1 MNLRVARV
9 VAAAATAAA
18 AVAGCAPSSTLT
30 ADPAPAAVT
39 VGAGA
44 SPDSRV
50 LAEIYAGVLRGAGSP
65 VRTEPGLA
73 GGEDLTALDAGTV
86 TLVPE
91 YTGELLLRLQPG
103 ASAITSDEVYEELNR
118 SLPQGLSVSDPG
130 SAQAPNAGDA
140 GEEGGTRPALDV
152 VPVMRTG
159 VLTEPQ
165 IKALSVVA
173 GELTSAELAAMTDS
187 VDRGERTPEQ
197 AAADWLAARQ

>member
-18 AVAGCAPSSTLT
+18 VVGCAPSSTLT

-50 LAEIYAGVLRGAGSP
+50 LAEIYAGVLRGTGSP

-73 GGEDLTALDAGTV
+73 GGEDLTELDAGTV
-86 TLVPE
+86 DLVPE

-130 SAQAPNAGDA
+130 SAQAPNAGEA
-140 GEEGGTRPALDV
+140 GGTRPALDV

-159 VLTEPQ
+159 VLAEPQ

-187 VDRGERTPEQ
+187 VVRGERTPEQ